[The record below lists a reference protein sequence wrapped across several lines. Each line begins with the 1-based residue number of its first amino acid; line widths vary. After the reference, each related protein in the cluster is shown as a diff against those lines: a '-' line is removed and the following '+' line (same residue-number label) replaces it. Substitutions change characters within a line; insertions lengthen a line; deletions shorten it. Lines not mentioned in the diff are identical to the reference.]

1 MGYQPYTGD
10 LQNAEFVAKAHKP
23 LVWYVSN
30 FFKRT
35 TDIVIVLA
43 AALFLLPVLIP
54 IALIIRLSDNGPV
67 LFRHKRVGRD
77 GKEFMLYKFRSMVP
91 DASERLEHL
100 LQTDPAA
107 RAEWM
112 ATQKLEND
120 PRITPIGDFLRK
132 SSLDELPQ
140 LLNIFKGQMSVVGPR
155 PIVEG
160 EIEKYGEFFSYYSS
174 VRPGLTGL
182 WQVSGRSETTYET
195 RVALD
200 VAYVKARSFFMDIK
214 IILMTFPA
222 VLRRAGAR

>member
-23 LVWYVSN
+23 LTWYVSN

-35 TDIVIVLA
+35 ADILIVLS
-43 AALFLLPVLIP
+43 AALFLLPVLVP
-54 IALIIRLSDNGPV
+54 IALIIRLSDNGPI
-67 LFRHKRVGRD
+67 LFRHKRIGRD

-91 DASERLEHL
+91 DAGERLEHL

-160 EIEKYGEFFSYYSS
+160 EIEKYGEFFSYYTS